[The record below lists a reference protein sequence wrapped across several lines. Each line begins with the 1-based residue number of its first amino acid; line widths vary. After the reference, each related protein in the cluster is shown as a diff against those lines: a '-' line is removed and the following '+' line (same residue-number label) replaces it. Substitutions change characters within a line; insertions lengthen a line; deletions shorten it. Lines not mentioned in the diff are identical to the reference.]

1 MNKEIIFKD
10 AQENIIEYNGEE
22 ITNRIGC
29 YGIILNMD
37 NEILLIKNK
46 NRKGWLFPG
55 GGLEIEE
62 SFEECVQRE
71 VLEEVGF
78 KVSVDSQPLCVNSN
92 YTYFRN
98 KDIYIK
104 KIDLLFLCSLKK
116 NEKFSEYLEENE
128 GIVEE
133 KWFSIE
139 EFEECELMWQFE
151 NVKQLILQLID
162 ETELDD

>member
-22 ITNRIGC
+22 ITNRLGC

-37 NEILLIKNK
+37 NEILLIKNE

-62 SFEECVQRE
+62 SFEECVKRE
-71 VLEEVGF
+71 VFEETGF
-78 KVSVDSQPLCVNSN
+78 EVDVDSQPLCVNSN
-92 YTYFRN
+92 YTYFRK
-98 KDIYIK
+98 KDIFIK

-116 NEKFSEYLEENE
+116 FKKNSQTIDNTER
-128 GIVEE
+128 IIEE

-139 EFEECELMWQFE
+139 EFEKCELMWQFK
-151 NVKQLILQLID
+151 NLK
-162 ETELDD
+162 ELLLEIIEKND